1 VIQAADRKQRKR
13 LREILKRLHQKYPE
27 AVTALHYRSPLEML
41 VATILSAQCLDK
53 TVNDVTP
60 ALFQQYQTARDYAEA
75 DPAELEKLIHRT
87 GFFRNKAKNIMGMG
101 QTLVEEF
108 GGEVPRKMEELIR
121 LPGVARKTANVVLGA
136 VWGLA
141 EGVVVDTHVKRITY
155 RLGLTEQTNP
165 DKIEKDLMALLP
177 KKEWIFW
184 GEAVILH
191 GRETCAARKPRCEG
205 CGLEGVCPKVG
216 VKQSA

>member
-1 VIQAADRKQRKR
+1 MIQAADRKQRKR